1 MRDRIVSP
9 HSAILIFP
17 LDGAVNRLPED
28 HSAVGN
34 RDSVAV
40 VNIAGAWE
48 RADEDSRNI
57 EWARGAWHDLRQ
69 YSTGGTY
76 VNFLTE
82 DDGDER
88 TRAAY
93 RTNYARLAQV
103 KAAWDPTNL
112 FRANKNIS
120 PPA

>member
-1 MRDRIVSP
+1 MSP

-34 RDSVAV
+34 RDAVAV
-40 VNIAGAWE
+40 LNIASAWE
-48 RADEDSRNI
+48 RADDDAGTST
-57 EWARGAWHDLRQ
+57 WARGAWRDLRQ
-69 YSTGGTY
+69 FSTGGTY
-76 VNFLTE
+76 INFLTE

-93 RTNYARLAQV
+93 RTNYARLAEV
-103 KAAWDPTNL
+103 KAAWDPSNL
-112 FRANKNIS
+112 FRTNKNIL
-120 PPA
+120 PTK